1 MNTELRADRI
11 EIDLVT
17 KNSKILMD
25 KKTKKVKVINFK
37 LMAIIK
43 KFRIKSYKEKKPII
57 KIDKI
62 SLSFG
67 KRKILDNINFSI
79 NESQILGL
87 LGPNGVG
94 KSTIFNLITGLIKPQ
109 YGSIIIDS
117 KNVNDYP
124 IYLRTT
130 QFKIGYVP
138 QYGGYFHNMTL
149 LENLKAIGELLIK
162 NKKVR
167 YEKINSLISKFEL
180 DAVRDI
186 KASYLSG
193 GQKKRLVI
201 ALSLLGNPKILLLD
215 EPFAALDIMTIK
227 TLQKIIVN
235 LQSENNITIILCDH
249 QARDLLSC
257 VDIAIVL
264 SNCKVVASGTPS
276 ELINNN
282 EAKNAYFGDSFKIN

>member
-1 MNTELRADRI
+1 
-11 EIDLVT
+11 
-17 KNSKILMD
+17 
-25 KKTKKVKVINFK
+25 
-37 LMAIIK
+37 MAIIK

-138 QYGGYFHNMTL
+138 QYGGYFHDLTL
-149 LENLKAIGELLIK
+149 FENLKAIGEILIDDERK
-162 NKKVR
+162 RMVKMQLD
-167 YEKINSLISKFEL
+167 LIQLSK
-180 DAVRDI
+180 
-186 KASYLSG
+186 
-193 GQKKRLVI
+193 
-201 ALSLLGNPKILLLD
+201 SLLM
-215 EPFAALDIMTIK
+215 EY
-227 TLQKIIVN
+227 
-235 LQSENNITIILCDH
+235 H
-249 QARDLLSC
+249 
-257 VDIAIVL
+257 VL
-264 SNCKVVASGTPS
+264 VYIPYQN
-276 ELINNN
+276 
-282 EAKNAYFGDSFKIN
+282 AKHY

>member
-1 MNTELRADRI
+1 
-11 EIDLVT
+11 
-17 KNSKILMD
+17 
-25 KKTKKVKVINFK
+25 
-37 LMAIIK
+37 MAIIK

-67 KRKILDNINFSI
+67 KRKILDNINFSV

-149 LENLKAIGELLIK
+149 LENLNAIGELLIK